1 MQSQSLKEGPKH
13 DIITCIHKILGE
25 LLCRCNDHERI
36 DNILWNSNSSSK
48 VKEHSLYTQHVLAET
63 VATLR
68 NFSGSGSKQIQQ
80 WKNGGTLKSSK
91 RLWEHDERC
100 LEESRTEIEHES
112 YTSKKSV
119 PDNRRSRSRG
129 RAARRA
135 VGEERP
141 VSGKE
146 RDR

>member
-1 MQSQSLKEGPKH
+1 M
-13 DIITCIHKILGE
+13 DLG
-25 LLCRCNDHERI
+25 
-36 DNILWNSNSSSK
+36 
-48 VKEHSLYTQHVLAET
+48 V
-63 VATLR
+63 
-68 NFSGSGSKQIQQ
+68 KQIQQ

>member
-1 MQSQSLKEGPKH
+1 M
-13 DIITCIHKILGE
+13 DLG
-25 LLCRCNDHERI
+25 
-36 DNILWNSNSSSK
+36 
-48 VKEHSLYTQHVLAET
+48 V
-63 VATLR
+63 
-68 NFSGSGSKQIQQ
+68 KQIQQ

-141 VSGKE
+141 VSGRREIGELGGGRWRGGQACFSAPTAEPRASPDPARSHLVLKALPVSSSAKQLCE
-146 RDR
+146 ITCHRSDKMR